1 MESIATVHAT
11 LPLRSDDRT
20 RLVPV
25 QAKEDQNRIG
35 SMLPH
40 RLAKR
45 ISTEM
50 TELREPPPRYIIRT
64 SNSAESESGSE
75 SGGHYRILKPSSPQY
90 LHGVVVS

>member
-1 MESIATVHAT
+1 MMESIATVHAT

-50 TELREPPPRYIIRT
+50 TELREPPAIMISSTRLIRRSPSPDPSRVVIT
-64 SNSAESESGSE
+64 ES
-75 SGGHYRILKPSSPQY
+75 SSPQAPNI
-90 LHGVVVS
+90 SME